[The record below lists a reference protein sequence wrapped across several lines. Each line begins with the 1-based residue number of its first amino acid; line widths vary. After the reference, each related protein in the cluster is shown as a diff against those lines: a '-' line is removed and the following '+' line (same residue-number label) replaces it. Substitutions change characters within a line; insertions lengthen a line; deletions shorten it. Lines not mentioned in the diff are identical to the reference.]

1 MKSRKKRERVLKM
14 KLNFKKKSKLENAI
28 DSILDDMSNFEAN
41 SDEYSDMA
49 TNLEKLLKA
58 KSYEKQKGISPDTI
72 ALVAANLIGIVLIL
86 KHEKVDIITS
96 KALGFVLRGRV

>member
-1 MKSRKKRERVLKM
+1 M
-14 KLNFKKKSKLENAI
+14 KLNLKKKSKLENAI
-28 DSILDDMSNFEAN
+28 DSILDDMSKFDAN

-58 KSYEKQKGISPDTI
+58 KSYEEQKNISPDTI

>member
-1 MKSRKKRERVLKM
+1 MYNM
-14 KLNFKKKSKLENAI
+14 KLNLKKKSKLENAI
-28 DSILDDMSNFEAN
+28 DSILDDMSKFDAN

-58 KSYEKQKGISPDTI
+58 KSYEKQKNISPDTI

>member
-1 MKSRKKRERVLKM
+1 M
-14 KLNFKKKSKLENAI
+14 KLNLKKKSKLENAI
-28 DSILDDMSNFEAN
+28 DSILDDMSKFDAN

-58 KSYEKQKGISPDTI
+58 KSYEKQKNISPDTI

>member
-1 MKSRKKRERVLKM
+1 M
-14 KLNFKKKSKLENAI
+14 LNFNKKTKLEKVV
-28 DSILDDMSNFEAN
+28 DSILDDMSKYEAN

-49 TNLEKLLKA
+49 NNLEKLLKA
-58 KSYEKQKGISPDTI
+58 KSYEKQKGISPDTMAI
-72 ALVAANLIGIVLIL
+72 VIGNLIGIVLIL